1 MFVLHLPED
10 IVLHI
15 SGYYGNKIKND
26 LSQEIK
32 DQRLLYSIKEQEYYN
47 ATCKTWHIDKLC
59 RLFLELPCVPS
70 QLKKQYSKVIWKDQD
85 KLIINRIWRL
95 CNSNERNE
103 IAEKHF
109 PCAFFNEAEFI
120 TFREFAK
127 SKNGY
132 FVN

>member
-1 MFVLHLPED
+1 MFFLHLPED

-47 ATCKTWHIDKLC
+47 ATFNTWHIDKLC
-59 RLFLELPCVPS
+59 RLFLELPCVPP

-95 CNSNERNE
+95 CNSNERRE
-103 IAEKHF
+103 IAEKYF
-109 PCAFFNEAEFI
+109 LCNEPEFI

-127 SKNGY
+127 SKIGY